1 MATTTP
7 PSERSTTARARYE
20 MLQPA
25 RSTVLLQAR
34 SASDLT
40 IPGIIP
46 PLGASN
52 PHDVVTQPY
61 SSLGA
66 RGVNNVAA
74 KLLLALF
81 PPQRPFFK
89 LTIDPDV
96 AKQMGA
102 TLAQA
107 NEALAGISQKAQNLI
122 ETSGS
127 RALWMEV
134 FRHLAIAGNCLVYH
148 PDDGSVMRMW
158 RLDQF
163 VVRRDAQ
170 GKLIEA
176 VIEEEVYPSE
186 LSDDIR
192 EATKVPE
199 DPTKKS
205 SDEPSGKSEAKLKQ
219 YTMILRDDNDYIVHW
234 QEINDIEVPGSR
246 GKAKA
251 DVAGWQALR
260 WQAVVGSD
268 YGRAMVSEYAGDF
281 LSMEEGWKSVLQ
293 FAAEAARIVH
303 IVDPNS
309 AIDIEELAAAETG
322 DNITG
327 YADKIK
333 TLQLEKN
340 ADFQVLWEILQN
352 IDRRLS
358 RAFLLSAE
366 TIRDAERVTAE
377 EIRAVAQEL
386 EDSFG
391 GTYTVLSAEAQAPYA
406 RRVLY
411 ILSKKKQA
419 PKLPKSVVPQVVT
432 GFSALGETHEAQAIL
447 EWLKSLLDIFGP
459 QTLAQEVDFSEV
471 ALRTGTSQ
479 GIPDVNGMLKSP
491 EQQQAEQQASA
502 NQETTTAVAPQLAKG
517 AMDMVSK
524 NPAAAAN
531 VAEAMNNSG
540 QSPNQ

>member
-1 MATTTP
+1 MDAVAP
-7 PSERSTTARARYE
+7 KLVTARARYQ
-20 MLQPA
+20 MLEPA

-74 KLLLALF
+74 KLLLSLF

-89 LTIDPDV
+89 LEIDPDV
-96 AKQMGA
+96 ASAMG
-102 TLAQA
+102 TTIGDA
-107 NEALAGISQKAQNLI
+107 NEALAKISQKAQNLI
-122 ETSGS
+122 ESSGS
-127 RALWMEV
+127 RPMWMEV
-134 FRHLAIAGNCLVYH
+134 FRHLAIAGNALVFH

-158 RLDQF
+158 RLDQY
-163 VVRRDAQ
+163 VVRRDVQ
-170 GKLIEA
+170 GKLLEA
-176 VIEEEVYPSE
+176 IIEEEIYPSE
-186 LSDDIR
+186 LADDVRDAVKI
-192 EATKVPE
+192 PE
-199 DPTKKS
+199 DPTQKAEEDKPS
-205 SDEPSGKSEAKLKQ
+205 PSGRAETKVKL
-219 YTMILRDDNDYIVHW
+219 YTVVLRDEQDNIVHY
-234 QEINDIEVPGSR
+234 QEVNDIEVPGSR

-268 YGRAMVSEYAGDF
+268 YGRSMVSEYAGDF

-293 FAAEAARIVH
+293 YAAEASRILR

-309 AIDIEELAAAETG
+309 GIDIEELAAAETG
-322 DNITG
+322 DNLTG

-333 TLQLEKN
+333 VLQLEKN
-340 ADFQVLWEILQN
+340 ADFNILWEILQN

-358 RAFLLSAE
+358 RAFLLTADTVRE
-366 TIRDAERVTAE
+366 AERVTAE
-377 EIRAVAQEL
+377 EIRATAQEL

-411 ILSKKKQA
+411 ILSKQKKA
-419 PKLPKSVVPQVVT
+419 PKLPKSIEPQVVT
-432 GFSALGETHEAQAIL
+432 GFSALGEGHEAQAIL
-447 EWLKSLLDIFGP
+447 DWLKNLEELFGADA
-459 QTLAQEVDFSEV
+459 LAQEVNFQQV

-479 GIPDVNGMLKSP
+479 GIPDVNGLLFSP
-491 EQQQAEQQASA
+491 AQKAANQQA
-502 NQETTTAVAPQLAKG
+502 NQNAQTTAAVAPQLAKG

-524 NPAAAAN
+524 NPEAAAN

-540 QSPNQ
+540 QTSQQ

>member
-1 MATTTP
+1 MDLPTP
-7 PSERSTTARARYE
+7 KLTPARARYH
-20 MLQPA
+20 MLEPA
-25 RSTVLLQAR
+25 RATVLLQAR

-74 KLLLALF
+74 KLLLSLF

-89 LTIDPDV
+89 LSIDADV
-96 AKQMGA
+96 AVAMGSTVGDA
-102 TLAQA
+102 NEKLAQ
-107 NEALAGISQKAQNLI
+107 ISQKAQNLI
-122 ETSGS
+122 ESSGS
-127 RALWMEV
+127 RPLWMEV
-134 FRHLAIAGNCLVYH
+134 FRHLTIAGNVLVYH

-158 RLDQF
+158 RLDQY

-170 GKLIEA
+170 GKLLEA
-176 VIEEEVYPSE
+176 VVEEEIYPSE
-186 LSDDIR
+186 LSDDVR
-192 EATKVPE
+192 EAVKLPE
-199 DPTKKS
+199 DKAEKEEE
-205 SDEPSGKSEAKLKQ
+205 DKPSPRRRSEVKVKL
-219 YTMILRDDNDYIVHW
+219 YTMVLRDEKDNIVHW
-234 QEINDIEVPGSR
+234 QEVNDIEVPGSR
-246 GKAKA
+246 GTAKA
-251 DVAGWQALR
+251 DVSGWQALR

-268 YGRAMVSEYAGDF
+268 YGRSMVSEYAGDF

-293 FAAEAARIVH
+293 YAAEASRIIT

-309 AIDIEELAAAETG
+309 GVDIEELSAAETG

-333 TLQLEKN
+333 KLQLEKN
-340 ADFQVLWEILQN
+340 ADFNILWEILQN

-358 RAFLLSAE
+358 RAFLLTADTVRE
-366 TIRDAERVTAE
+366 AERVTAE
-377 EIRAVAQEL
+377 EIRATAQEL

-406 RRVLY
+406 RRILY
-411 ILSKKKQA
+411 ILSKTKQA
-419 PKLPKSVVPQVVT
+419 PKLPKSIVPQVVT

-447 EWLKSLLDIFGP
+447 DWLGALENLFGP
-459 QTLAQEVDFSEV
+459 QTLAQMVDFQQV

-479 GIPDVNGMLKSP
+479 GIPDVQGMLKS
-491 EQQQAEQQASA
+491 EDQQAADQQTEQNAQ
-502 NQETTTAVAPQLAKG
+502 TTQAVAPQLAKG

-540 QSPNQ
+540 QTSQQ